1 MFPYVLHQM
10 KVSSHGTVKITPY
23 KDVLSEVECWGH
35 ASESLSTLSNM
46 YMGATTTDTI
56 GRVNRLINVWPTDD
70 TPPAEGIGH
79 MKTVQQRLSSG
90 LSDIIAACDQ
100 EVK

>member
-1 MFPYVLHQM
+1 MY
-10 KVSSHGTVKITPY
+10 
-23 KDVLSEVECWGH
+23 
-35 ASESLSTLSNM
+35 ASA
-46 YMGATTTDTI
+46 ATIETI
-56 GRVNRLINVWPTDD
+56 GRLNRLINAWPTDD

-79 MKTVQQRLSSG
+79 MKTVQQKLTSG